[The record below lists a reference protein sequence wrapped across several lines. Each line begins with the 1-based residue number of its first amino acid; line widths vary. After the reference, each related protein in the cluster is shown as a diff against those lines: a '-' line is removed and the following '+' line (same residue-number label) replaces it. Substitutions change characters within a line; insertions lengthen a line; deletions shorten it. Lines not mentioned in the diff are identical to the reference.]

1 MASSSSGPGAAG
13 GLSWASLVAS
23 TTSDLKFV
31 AESRAAVIDGV
42 LHIPKKVVDLGVQ
55 RLKSALVIQFL
66 DSVPPLKVVRS
77 VLNRLWGFE
86 GEVVLSSLPDGLY
99 LVELPSVKLCEWV
112 LARSWHIHHSS
123 MLLRRWTHGIKPID
137 TSPKE
142 LPVWIT
148 FKDVPP
154 ALVTHEGISWLA
166 TQIGTPINK
175 FIRDGLDIK
184 VCVVKD
190 VGDEV
195 PQSLTVVMDG
205 GEQNIIFVECREPR
219 KYNRKGKGVYTPKI
233 VPPKSSVAGSGEGT
247 SGSDPKPSPDGEVV
261 TVEAHPE
268 KDAGEGGNSSGS
280 QPGEIDPIQQV
291 SVEETGATV
300 ILSPEVAAVFSP
312 KSVSIDEGGTLVS
325 DDDEEVDENIDT
337 QVQLPHPEVA
347 KVPVRR
353 VLGSEGVCKIGNPPF
368 SEFLNSNKV
377 MTPKGIIN
385 RPKTRRR

>member
-66 DSVPPLKVVRS
+66 DSVPPLKV
-77 VLNRLWGFE
+77 
-86 GEVVLSSLPDGLY
+86 
-99 LVELPSVKLCEWV
+99 
-112 LARSWHIHHSS
+112 
-123 MLLRRWTHGIKPID
+123 GIKPID